1 MTRRNF
7 WSNFHPQNLRQWV
20 RSLKPTQPN
29 PPTIYLGGTQATAP
43 LVIWENLRTLPAKT
57 LYKSQEALTQ
67 RVPKLVLHNPTAPQG
82 MPKRKTYHLV
92 PDEAG
97 DCYYPIGRDRDTLKD
112 TGSSEKTLIVVAG
125 SPTISRHHCTI
136 YKPKSQLSATQKA
149 QDNPFKAFQRYLSRT
164 IQGEDYLL
172 TDTRSNSN
180 GIFRQQSFWQ
190 RLKTQQAFARMQQD
204 TPLRHGTILFL
215 TKPNAQDIQGKRIK
229 PVTLRFIYPPIW
241 YVREFWGVV
250 RLSLLGTG
258 LVLGA
263 GWFAMATVR
272 SVKIEPLPPTPA
284 PFAIFANN
292 GITQISGGIATP
304 HETVTTLEELPPVF
318 LKTLLLSEDR
328 QYYHHSGVSLRRVVK
343 AFLDNSRS
351 GETQS
356 GASTLTMQLARTLF
370 LEEVNTKSLWGKE
383 LTLEKD
389 EAGKTIDPDTL
400 QITLTRKIRE
410 AGLALRLDAT
420 YDKNILLL
428 AYLNSVDLGYR
439 ELTGQ
444 QLRGVSS
451 ASQFYFH
458 RPINTLSAED
468 PADVAR
474 MASLIALIRAPR
486 LAYGVCET
494 RLKSDVVDLRLRE
507 AEANNE
513 SIEEP
518 PTQDAYPNPVE
529 LAQEDVVYLTR
540 VRNRLIQRM
549 QDKRWITAELAET
562 AQDLSNFNLFDNQAG
577 FCERQVQENDRFDS
591 SPIFLSHSIRE
602 ELTRVLPLQEEPFEN
617 LILETSLD
625 IDKQKTAVQLLNQYR
640 EKLGREQG
648 VPHGA
653 LITIDS
659 RTGEIMALVGEV
671 TFPGTNDQTWIA
683 DYAANEYLP
692 PGSTF
697 KMFFYVDALKAGLP
711 LTHTYPCEP
720 LQFGGEVFSVAE
732 YSKLCASGGYDAVD
746 LTTAVARSDN
756 LVPLKVVQQYST
768 LESVAHTAKV
778 MGINTPLDPPVPR
791 MAFGYYRVNLREITA
806 AYGVLANKGR
816 YNHPHLITAVYKNT
830 NRDGCSASPED
841 FRNCPKLYDDQ
852 EVTSNLPV
860 IPEQVATDMTQLLR
874 SVVSTDGTGALASL
888 ATGEVESSGLGEAGK
903 TGTSDDYQD
912 GWFIG
917 YVPDALVT
925 TVWFGNFVQPQI
937 AQPKARVYAVSEN
950 AAQLWGDYMKRCR
963 GDRGCLEPELATPSP

>member
-1 MTRRNF
+1 MN
-7 WSNFHPQNLRQWV
+7 QW
-20 RSLKPTQPN
+20 
-29 PPTIYLGGTQATAP
+29 
-43 LVIWENLRTLPAKT
+43 
-57 LYKSQEALTQ
+57 
-67 RVPKLVLHNPTAPQG
+67 RV
-82 MPKRKTYHLV
+82 
-92 PDEAG
+92 
-97 DCYYPIGRDRDTLKD
+97 
-112 TGSSEKTLIVVAG
+112 S
-125 SPTISRHHCTI
+125 
-136 YKPKSQLSATQKA
+136 
-149 QDNPFKAFQRYLSRT
+149 
-164 IQGEDYLL
+164 
-172 TDTRSNSN
+172 
-180 GIFRQQSFWQ
+180 
-190 RLKTQQAFARMQQD
+190 
-204 TPLRHGTILFL
+204 
-215 TKPNAQDIQGKRIK
+215 
-229 PVTLRFIYPPIW
+229 
-241 YVREFWGVV
+241 
-250 RLSLLGTG
+250 
-258 LVLGA
+258 
-263 GWFAMATVR
+263 
-272 SVKIEPLPPTPA
+272 
-284 PFAIFANN
+284 
-292 GITQISGGIATP
+292 SGGSGRAKSGIA
-304 HETVTTLEELPPVF
+304 
-318 LKTLLLSEDR
+318 
-328 QYYHHSGVSLRRVVK
+328 
-343 AFLDNSRS
+343 A
-351 GETQS
+351 
-356 GASTLTMQLARTLF
+356 
-370 LEEVNTKSLWGKE
+370 
-383 LTLEKD
+383 
-389 EAGKTIDPDTL
+389 EA
-400 QITLTRKIRE
+400 
-410 AGLALRLDAT
+410 ALRS

-756 LVPLKVVQQYST
+756 LVPLKVVQQ
-768 LESVAHTAKV
+768 
-778 MGINTPLDPPVPR
+778 
-791 MAFGYYRVNLREITA
+791 
-806 AYGVLANKGR
+806 
-816 YNHPHLITAVYKNT
+816 
-830 NRDGCSASPED
+830 
-841 FRNCPKLYDDQ
+841 
-852 EVTSNLPV
+852 
-860 IPEQVATDMTQLLR
+860 
-874 SVVSTDGTGALASL
+874 
-888 ATGEVESSGLGEAGK
+888 
-903 TGTSDDYQD
+903 
-912 GWFIG
+912 
-917 YVPDALVT
+917 
-925 TVWFGNFVQPQI
+925 
-937 AQPKARVYAVSEN
+937 
-950 AAQLWGDYMKRCR
+950 
-963 GDRGCLEPELATPSP
+963 